1 MRHEMKIV
9 NCEKKYNDK
18 QIFGKLNM
26 ELESKIYHL
35 KGKNGVGKSVLCRC
49 ILGLENFTKGEI
61 YEKGENVLFLP
72 DTPLGE
78 DWLSIQENIDLLMLY
93 YGLTLDDAEKSRI
106 IEELEISDP
115 EQNYHTVSVG
125 TAVKIGIFLLFIKK
139 NWDLIII
146 DEALSHL
153 DSNMREKVL
162 DELEQRAIEGTTI
175 IIIDHSMED
184 NRNTEMWKEIILEK
198 EVVSTTQIIL

>member
-1 MRHEMKIV
+1 
-9 NCEKKYNDK
+9 
-18 QIFGKLNM
+18 
-26 ELESKIYHL
+26 
-35 KGKNGVGKSVLCRC
+35 
-49 ILGLENFTKGEI
+49 
-61 YEKGENVLFLP
+61 
-72 DTPLGE
+72 
-78 DWLSIQENIDLLMLY
+78 
-93 YGLTLDDAEKSRI
+93 
-106 IEELEISDP
+106 
-115 EQNYHTVSVG
+115 VG

>member
-1 MRHEMKIV
+1 
-9 NCEKKYNDK
+9 
-18 QIFGKLNM
+18 
-26 ELESKIYHL
+26 
-35 KGKNGVGKSVLCRC
+35 
-49 ILGLENFTKGEI
+49 
-61 YEKGENVLFLP
+61 
-72 DTPLGE
+72 
-78 DWLSIQENIDLLMLY
+78 
-93 YGLTLDDAEKSRI
+93 
-106 IEELEISDP
+106 
-115 EQNYHTVSVG
+115 VG

-198 EVVSTTQIIL
+198 EVVSTPQIIL